1 MISMAVDSDVI
12 GGGGGCD
19 DIGVD
24 CGIDNGGGGGCDDI
38 DSDCRDNDDGD
49 NNVVGADNVGQD
61 GGMGTYGCGGDSP
74 LWQYSDDNDKYVLTN
89 VKDTIQEKREEGRNT
104 YSRIFLKK

>member
-74 LWQYSDDNDKYVLTN
+74 L
-89 VKDTIQEKREEGRNT
+89 
-104 YSRIFLKK
+104 